1 MATGKGM
8 DRRGFLSRL
17 TAAAVGGVVW
27 GGYVTEGKSA
37 SLVLR
42 PPGALPEKDFLG
54 KCIKCGIC
62 VEACPYDTLSLAGP
76 GTDAPTGTPRLI
88 PRDVPCYLCADIPCT
103 AECPT
108 GALEIILVS
117 NDGGRTLDV
126 NKTRIGLAVMDY
138 ENCIAAWGLRCDACY
153 RACPLLDQAITIE
166 HTRNERTGRHAVLL
180 PKVHADV
187 CTGCG
192 LCERACVVE
201 KAAIFVLP
209 LEVALGRVGNNYIK
223 GWEEGDESRI
233 DGTTGPVDKLD
244 SHPLDYLNS
253 GDLLDEGGLQD
264 D

>member
-1 MATGKGM
+1 MAAGKGM
-8 DRRGFLSRL
+8 DRRDFLSRL

-27 GGYVTEGKSA
+27 GGFVTEGKSA
-37 SLVLR
+37 ALVLR
-42 PPGALPEKDFLG
+42 PPGAIPEQDFLG

-76 GTDAPTGTPRLI
+76 GTDAPTGTPLMI
-88 PRDVPCYLCADIPCT
+88 PRDVPCYLCTDIPCT
-103 AECPT
+103 VECPT
-108 GALEIILVS
+108 GALEISLVS
-117 NDGGRTLDV
+117 DDGGRTLDV

-138 ENCIAAWGLRCDACY
+138 ENCIAAWGLACDACY
-153 RACPLLDQAITIE
+153 RVCPLLDKAITIE

-209 LEVALGRVGNNYIK
+209 REVALGRVGNNYVK
-223 GWEEGDESRI
+223 GWEEGDEGRI
-233 DGTTGPVDKLD
+233 DGSTGPADKMD
-244 SHPLDYLNS
+244 SNPLDYLNS
-253 GDLLDEGGLQD
+253 GDLD
-264 D
+264 DD